1 MEWVTT
7 TAFLDALKQPGD
19 NEAWRRFVQRFRQPV
34 VRYAERGGLKATAAE
49 DLAQEVLLTFVESW
63 RDGRYDPSKGRL
75 SSWLFG
81 IASKKLMSLRRRA
94 ARDQAE
100 QGDPDHGVSRLPDG
114 DAVEQLESTWEAA
127 WQRNLLLQA
136 MNELRSELKPDTLQ
150 AMVLTVFEKISAEA
164 VAEKLDMTANSV
176 YLAKSRG
183 MARLRELVRE
193 LDQIQ

>member
-1 MEWVTT
+1 M
-7 TAFLDALKQPGD
+7 AL
-19 NEAWRRFVQRFRQPV
+19 A
-34 VRYAERGGLKATAAE
+34 KA
-49 DLAQEVLLTFVESW
+49 
-63 RDGRYDPSKGRL
+63 L
-75 SSWLFG
+75 S
-81 IASKKLMSLRRRA
+81 
-94 ARDQAE
+94 
-100 QGDPDHGVSRLPDG
+100 PDG
-114 DAVEQLESTWEAA
+114 DAVEQLESTWEEA